1 MSLNGFSD
9 STIEKI
15 KRLCDIL
22 SAVQNSDF
30 ISKRLSLYGGTAL
43 SFLYL
48 DQPRLSEDLDFNYR
62 HIDKKNWEK
71 IWNKIDRDLK
81 WIIGS
86 LGYNKEDIKINS
98 LYNQCRFHL
107 NYISETGIKDDIKI
121 EIGYMRRFPDLKYD
135 CIRKFNHLITGE
147 EVKVLTPLKEELFAN
162 KFATMISRS
171 NIS

>member
-22 SAVQNSDF
+22 SVVLNSDF

-43 SFLYL
+43 NFLYL

-62 HIDKKNWEK
+62 HIDKKDWEK
-71 IWNKIDRDLK
+71 IRNKIDRDLK

-98 LYNQCRFHL
+98 LYNQYRFHL
-107 NYISETGIKDDIKI
+107 NYI
-121 EIGYMRRFPDLKYD
+121 
-135 CIRKFNHLITGE
+135 
-147 EVKVLTPLKEELFAN
+147 
-162 KFATMISRS
+162 
-171 NIS
+171 